1 MFSIREILTEPPPV
15 IRIID
20 AGAAAFRDD
29 PFARLSESGWCEV
42 IGFEPNQENCA
53 RRNATAR
60 PGHRYLPYALGDGGA
75 HRFHETQNPLASSL
89 YRPDAALLEKFSQ
102 LWLPLVGESEIQTRR
117 LDDIPE
123 VKDIDYIKLD
133 VQGAELDIILG
144 AQRVLETTLVV
155 HSEVEFIP
163 IYIDQPLFGDID
175 VALRKAGFWFHRF
188 DGVFGRVLQP
198 LRPNGDPFAPLS
210 QLLWADGAIYVRNF
224 MRFDALSADQLL
236 KLAIIL
242 HEVYQSWDMA
252 ALALRS
258 HEAKTG
264 KGLWQAYL
272 ERLMLAGMG

>member
-1 MFSIREILTEPPPV
+1 
-15 IRIID
+15 
-20 AGAAAFRDD
+20 
-29 PFARLSESGWCEV
+29 
-42 IGFEPNQENCA
+42 
-53 RRNATAR
+53 
-60 PGHRYLPYALGDGGA
+60 
-75 HRFHETQNPLASSL
+75 
-89 YRPDAALLEKFSQ
+89 LLEKFSQ